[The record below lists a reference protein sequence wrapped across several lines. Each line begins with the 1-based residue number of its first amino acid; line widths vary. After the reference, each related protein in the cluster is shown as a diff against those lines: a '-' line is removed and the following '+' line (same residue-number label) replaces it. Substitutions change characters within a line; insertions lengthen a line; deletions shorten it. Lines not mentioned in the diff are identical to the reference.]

1 MHQDLYIDNFLLS
14 LLPSPLPAYQI
25 SSVLIHSN
33 LNPPGHTHIINQ
45 PNAISELGFCRTMA
59 GSCNG
64 STQPFAKTICSICY
78 EDLKPIAEDLQA
90 ISICGH
96 VFHEICIQQW
106 FEYCSKGKKKCPI
119 CKQTCTASDV
129 SRLYFQSVG
138 DSNDTNLSQKTQT
151 HKEDPEELK
160 LEVRRLEG
168 RISVLNSNLENRE
181 NFLINIIDEFS
192 LCKEQL
198 KTEASLKN
206 EAIEQT
212 HTINSLLALK
222 TQELDKSDLERKK
235 LQERNMALAKEL
247 AALKL
252 VSDLDLEDYEIVKLA
267 SLGDE
272 SHSKDGVDKLAKLVV
287 DRNKSYTKLIAKY
300 KALARD
306 ETRLCKELEKAEE
319 KLEEL
324 EKLKEKIQKMETA
337 KEMNYNEL
345 LRALK
350 VSKKTKD
357 SPSVSNGVDF
367 TFNDTCTPQDT
378 ITEPDVYF
386 RKTKRLR
393 VTENILKSNKN
404 DGSSSYIIIDD
415 DAPKVSISPESPVPQ
430 PTKSALTD
438 EIGQNEPLFNIT
450 NEASLPVRSSQEVDF
465 CFSAGLPGPDGTKR
479 YLGSYCKK
487 GKKDQNKGSNASVST
502 QSSGD
507 LIAVGADGRGGTVK
521 VLKPLHLPSNDSRG
535 LSYAAKNSKRAAK
548 TSGLHSQG
556 NMQIGHFFSKAG
568 Q

>member
-1 MHQDLYIDNFLLS
+1 MLTLNDLFVEDCIMKS
-14 LLPSPLPAYQI
+14 LWVIITNYTNNLFVSNGGK
-25 SSVLIHSN
+25 SS
-33 LNPPGHTHIINQ
+33 
-45 PNAISELGFCRTMA
+45 
-59 GSCNG
+59 
-64 STQPFAKTICSICY
+64 
-78 EDLKPIAEDLQA
+78 
-90 ISICGH
+90 
-96 VFHEICIQQW
+96 IQQW

-119 CKQTCTASDV
+119 CKQTCSASDV

-138 DSNDTNLSQKTQT
+138 DSNDTNLSQKSQT

-168 RISVLNSNLENRE
+168 RISMLNTTLESRE

-192 LCKEQL
+192 VCKEQL
-198 KTEASLKN
+198 KTEASLKK
-206 EAIEQT
+206 EAMEQT

-222 TQELDKSDLERKK
+222 TQEFDKSDLERKK

-252 VSDLDLEDYEIVKLA
+252 
-267 SLGDE
+267 
-272 SHSKDGVDKLAKLVV
+272 
-287 DRNKSYTKLIAKY
+287 SYTKLMAKY

-306 ETRLCKELEKAEE
+306 EARLLKELEKGEE

-324 EKLKEKIQKMETA
+324 EKFKEKIQKMETA
-337 KEMNYNEL
+337 KEMNDNEL

-357 SPSVSNGVDF
+357 SPSVPNGVDL
-367 TFNDTCTPQDT
+367 TFNDTCTPEDT
-378 ITEPDVYF
+378 IKEPDVDL

-393 VTENILKSNKN
+393 VTENILKTNKK
-404 DGSSSYIIIDD
+404 DGSSYIIIDD
-415 DAPKVSISPESPVPQ
+415 DAPKVSISPESPAYDSVPK

-487 GKKDQNKGSNASVST
+487 GKKDQNKGSNASSVST

-521 VLKPLHLPSNDSRG
+521 VLKPLHLLSNGSMG
-535 LSYAAKNSKRAAK
+535 SSYSAKNSKRVAK

-556 NMQIGHFFSKAG
+556 NLQIRHFFSKAG